1 MNSRLE
7 LPVNLSETDNE
18 LVLHAAMPGVEPED
32 ISVTLGPERI
42 TVKSKP
48 RGIQQNGAKQ
58 HLHEWDIGR
67 HERTLALPK
76 EVVSEKVNATYKNG
90 VLTVTMPEGNGTKP
104 REIRLTK
111 IKSAHGARVGHR
123 GRM

>member
-1 MNSRLE
+1 MNSQSE

-18 LVLHAAMPGVEPED
+18 LILHAAMPGVEPED
-32 ISVTLGPERI
+32 ISVILDRGSITL
-42 TVKSKP
+42 KSTP
-48 RGIQQNGAKQ
+48 RGMQHNGGTR
-58 HLHEWDIGR
+58 HMHEWEIGR

-90 VLTVTMPEGNGTKP
+90 VLTVAMPQGASTKP

-111 IKSAHGARVGHR
+111 IKSAHGGRVGHR
-123 GRM
+123 GHV